1 MSYATIEF
9 DVRDGVA
16 HVTLNRPKAGNAMSL
31 ELVEELLDAC
41 QRCRDEA
48 QIRAV
53 LLSAAGR
60 MFCAGGDL
68 RAFASAPEGAAAF
81 IQKLASTLHRSL
93 VILAELEAP
102 VVAAVGGAAAGAG
115 MSLVCQADLVL
126 AAESARFTM
135 AYTAAGLA
143 PDGGSSY
150 FLPRVVGYRRAAEL
164 MLTNR
169 SLSASE
175 ACEWGLVNRV
185 VPDAAL
191 ATEADALVRSL
202 AEGPTRAFG
211 SVKRLLR
218 AGATRD
224 LAAQLDLEA
233 EAISLMAGT
242 SDGDEGI
249 RAFLEK
255 RAPRFSGE

>member
-1 MSYATIEF
+1 MSYAAIEF

-16 HVTLNRPKAGNAMSL
+16 YLTLNRPQAGNALSL
-31 ELVEELLDAC
+31 ELVEELLDAS

-53 LLSAAGR
+53 LLTGAGR
-60 MFCAGGDL
+60 MFCSGGDL
-68 RAFASAPEGAAAF
+68 RAFASAPEGAPAF
-81 IQKLASTLHRSL
+81 IEKLASTLHRSL
-93 VILAELEAP
+93 VVLAEMDAP
-102 VVAAVGGAAAGAG
+102 VVAAVNGTAAGAG
-115 MSLVCQADLVL
+115 MSLVCQADLAV

-169 SLSASE
+169 PLSARE
-175 ACEWGLVNRV
+175 ALEWGLVNRV
-185 VPDAAL
+185 VADAAL
-191 ATEADALVRSL
+191 ATEAAALARSL
-202 AEGPTRAFG
+202 ADGPTRAYG

-218 AGATRD
+218 TGATLD
-224 LAAQLDLEA
+224 LAAQLDRETK
-233 EAISLMAGT
+233 AITGMAG
-242 SDGDEGI
+242 SRDGNEGI

-255 RAPRFSGE
+255 RPPRFSGE